1 MSAIGVNRAANF
13 VRVGRVRVALFPPEY
28 NKDPVTGE
36 LRGWAV
42 DLARALGARLGV
54 EVQLVEYSGPGEVL
68 EDIKAGTCDAA
79 FLGIDRP
86 AEADFTP
93 PFVQFDFTCL
103 VPAASP
109 IRCVADADRPG
120 IRIAAVSNHAST
132 LALSR
137 IVKDAEL
144 VPADTPGAALDLLR
158 SGNADV
164 LAATRPW
171 LLEASTELPGS
182 RVLEDRYGANLLAMV
197 VPKGHAG
204 WLACVKEFIEEAKA
218 SGAIQ
223 QAFERAGWRGVEVVP
238 SLTSSGGGQHQGG
251 IGAVVTGAAD

>member
-1 MSAIGVNRAANF
+1 MSAIEGNGVDDL
-13 VRVGRVRVALFPPEY
+13 VQTGIVRVALFPPLFSKEAES
-28 NKDPVTGE
+28 GE
-36 LRGWAV
+36 LGGWAV
-42 DLARALGARLGV
+42 DLALALGARLGV
-54 EVQLVEYSGPGEVL
+54 EVLLVEYPGPGEVL
-68 EDIKAGTCDAA
+68 EDIKAGRCDAA

-109 IRCVADADRPG
+109 IHCVADADRPG
-120 IRIAAVSNHAST
+120 IRIAAVSDHAST

-137 IVKDAEL
+137 ILKHAEL
-144 VPADTPGAALDLLR
+144 VLADTPGAALDLLR

-164 LAATRPW
+164 LASTRPW
-171 LLEASTELPGS
+171 LLAASTQLLHS

-197 VPKGHAG
+197 VPKGRAG

-223 QAFERAGWRGVEVVP
+223 QAFERAGWQGVEVVP
-238 SLTSSGGGQHQGG
+238 SLTSSGGGQHQGR
-251 IGAVVTGAAD
+251 IGAAVTGAAD